1 MDRLA
6 DWLSDNLHQHS
17 LSFLHLSSFARPY
30 PSLSTLPATGC
41 RLKLLSSG
49 SHQFSPASPFYRLF
63 FIHEKE
69 GGGVSEWFRVT
80 LHGGWRRIKAT
91 CCLEGEVNEA
101 ACCISSGNS
110 MQFLGHELCIS
121 LLLSSSVCACDIC
134 CVAVLLRFLS
144 HFLSVLFFPTVMSV
158 TCGGLLWNCWTSV
171 NAKHRKSVFGGI
183 VAQYSLHKMFFTAS
197 TSCSELTSQFL
208 SCLFAQGLSTETLLT
223 SYCAVK
229 TQLWQSAESVCIYV

>member
-1 MDRLA
+1 M
-6 DWLSDNLHQHS
+6 
-17 LSFLHLSSFARPY
+17 
-30 PSLSTLPATGC
+30 
-41 RLKLLSSG
+41 
-49 SHQFSPASPFYRLF
+49 
-63 FIHEKE
+63 
-69 GGGVSEWFRVT
+69 
-80 LHGGWRRIKAT
+80 
-91 CCLEGEVNEA
+91 NEA

-110 MQFLGHELCIS
+110 MQFLGHELSIS

-183 VAQYSLHKMFFTAS
+183 VAQYSLHNAVFKNVLHPP
-197 TSCSELTSQFL
+197 SCYELTSQFL